1 MIFPKG
7 GDGDD
12 DDGDYQYCD
21 WDYVFDDDVDGNYD
35 DDDEG
40 DCDQDDELLLFWCGQ
55 GLPLMLM
62 WRGGLQNME
71 RWPRYQISYFLKLF
85 SFFNFQ
91 RQNITEMYSS
101 DVTLFL
107 FLNPNSI
114 HHLSALGYQLFQ
126 NMENVRHFPIQIL
139 NVSMRLSWWW
149 FGVG

>member
-1 MIFPKG
+1 MIFPQ
-7 GDGDD
+7 GDD
-12 DDGDYQYCD
+12 RDDDYDDGKY
-21 WDYVFDDDVDGNYD
+21 N
-35 DDDEG
+35 DDEEY
-40 DCDQDDELLLFWCGQ
+40 DELLLFWCGQ

-114 HHLSALGYQLFQ
+114 FHLSALGYQQFQ
-126 NMENVRHFPIQIL
+126 NMENVRHFPTQIL
-139 NVSMRLSWWW
+139 NVSMRLS
-149 FGVG
+149 